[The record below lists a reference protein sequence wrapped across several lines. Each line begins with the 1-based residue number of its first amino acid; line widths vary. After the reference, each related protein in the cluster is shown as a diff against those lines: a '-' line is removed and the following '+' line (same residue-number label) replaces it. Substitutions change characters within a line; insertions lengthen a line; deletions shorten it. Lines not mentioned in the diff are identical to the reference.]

1 MTTPPSSP
9 GFAGPGHT
17 ASLVVDPAEFA
28 ANDPFIVLADDR
40 LELAHGAHV
49 GGEHPHAGFEIATF
63 VVEGALI
70 DRDEGVLRA
79 GDLLWTR
86 AGRGIIHNEEVTTEG
101 RTRIL
106 QLWRALPESER
117 WSEPWFETTTRDR
130 APVRREPIVIPSA
143 VAPVIPSAVA
153 PVIPS
158 AVEGS
163 APVIP
168 SPSTSLRAGS
178 VDGSLA
184 GRPGAEVVVYAGSSG
199 GVDAPSGRHAPMTL
213 LDVRLE
219 RGALSIDVDL
229 PASQAG
235 FVYVLEGAARVGDEN
250 AELRAGQIGWLDR
263 SSEEGVS
270 SLRLTSSPTEGTR
283 LVLYAAPPIGES
295 LVFHGP
301 FVGGTREDLMRVSR
315 DYMDGSFVR
324 MSEIARRR
332 LSTASTL

>member
-1 MTTPPSSP
+1 VRTVTTPAPAP

-40 LELAHGAHV
+40 LELTRGAHV

-106 QLWRALPESER
+106 QLWRALPEHER
-117 WSEPWFETTTRDR
+117 WSEPWFETTTRDE
-130 APVRREPIVIPSA
+130 APVRREPV
-143 VAPVIPSAVA
+143 
-153 PVIPS
+153 VIPS

-163 APVIP
+163 AP
-168 SPSTSLRAGS
+168 GW
-178 VDGSLA
+178 
-184 GRPGAEVVVYAGSSG
+184 PGAEIVVYAGSLG
-199 GVDAPSGRHAPMTL
+199 DVEAPSGRHAPMTL

-219 RGALSIDVDL
+219 PGAPSIDVSL

-235 FVYVLEGAARVGDEN
+235 FVYLLEGAAHVGDED
-250 AELRAGQIGWLDR
+250 AELRAGQVGWLDLPN
-263 SSEEGVS
+263 EEGAS
-270 SLRLTSSPTEGTR
+270 TLRLTASETEGTR
-283 LVLYAAPPIGES
+283 LVLYAAPPIGEP

-315 DYMDGSFVR
+315 DYMDGRFVR
-324 MSEIARRR
+324 LSELARVE
-332 LSTASTL
+332 SAPQH